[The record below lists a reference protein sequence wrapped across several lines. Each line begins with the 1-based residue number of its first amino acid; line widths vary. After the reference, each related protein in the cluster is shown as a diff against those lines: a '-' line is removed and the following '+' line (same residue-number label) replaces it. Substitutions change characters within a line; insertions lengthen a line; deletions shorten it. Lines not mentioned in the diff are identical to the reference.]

1 VVTFDC
7 YRVQFVVFD
16 EQILL
21 LADFESATL
30 FAGLNRLA
38 SNIVDA
44 LLPQTIADTLLI
56 CRKATRSLDDV
67 AA

>member
-16 EQILL
+16 EQILV
-21 LADFESATL
+21 LADVESATL

-38 SNIVDA
+38 SNIVNE
-44 LLPQTIADTLLI
+44 LLPQTIAGSSINLSESDPSA
-56 CRKATRSLDDV
+56 R
-67 AA
+67 